1 MLHSA
6 NDVPVVAE
14 YTVSGTTYAPE
25 GTISDSNTQIQ
36 VLFFSFLFNLYDLIK
51 ESKAFFLINILTV
64 NLCLLIY
71 LYFKPLSEIRLV
83 YINTICF

>member
-25 GTISDSNTQIQ
+25 GTISDSNTKLQ
-36 VLFFSFLFNLYDLIK
+36 VSFLTIILGV
-51 ESKAFFLINILTV
+51 NIIFDWLNV
-64 NLCLLIY
+64 
-71 LYFKPLSEIRLV
+71 
-83 YINTICF
+83 